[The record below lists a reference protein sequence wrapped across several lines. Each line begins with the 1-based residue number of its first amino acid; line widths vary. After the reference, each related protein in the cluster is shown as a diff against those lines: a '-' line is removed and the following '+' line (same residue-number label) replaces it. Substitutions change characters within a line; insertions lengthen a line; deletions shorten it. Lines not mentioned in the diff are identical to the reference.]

1 MLCLPGSARPRSSSR
16 SSAIVGFLV
25 LVLLTS
31 ACASTGPKPGT
42 GAIAF
47 RLHWTGVA
55 DLDLYVLS
63 PLGERIDFIQRQVA
77 SGGVLDIDCNVGMQ
91 KCARPMENV
100 FWPRGNAPKGSYQY
114 WIVVAN
120 TEGLDEADTYRL
132 QVLVRGEPVTEWQG
146 TLGQL
151 LAGRLRANVDYS

>member
-1 MLCLPGSARPRSSSR
+1 MRLMRRLASQLFSRRSPTT
-16 SSAIVGFLV
+16 VLLFV
-25 LVLLTS
+25 LVLF
-31 ACASTGPKPGT
+31 AAGCASTGPKPGT

-47 RLHWTGVA
+47 RLHWTGAA

-77 SGGVLDIDCNVGMQ
+77 SGGVLDIDCNVGGEP
-91 KCARPMENV
+91 CASPMENV
-100 FWPRGNAPKGSYQY
+100 FWPRGDAPKGSYQY

-120 TEGLDEADTYRL
+120 TEGLEEADTYRL
-132 QVLVRGEPVTEWQG
+132 QVLVRGQPVTEWQG

-151 LAGRLRANVDYS
+151 LTDRLRANVDYS